1 MIRSAPLK
9 RTGFA
14 RDPAAGFS
22 SFTKPRKAMKR
33 ASKKQAPKAERE
45 HMGLVAGLCCVVCR
59 NLGYGESPAE
69 VHHVRFLAGGGQRSG
84 NLETIPLCPQ
94 HHRLGGYG
102 VAIHAGQHE
111 WERRYGSEAELLSQT
126 KSDAGIAMEAI

>member
-1 MIRSAPLK
+1 MK
-9 RTGFA
+9 RTGFK
-14 RDPAAGFS
+14 RKPDSPFS
-22 SFTKPRKAMKR
+22 SFANAKTAMKR
-33 ASKKQAPKAERE
+33 TEMKKRAKKRAPKAERE
-45 HMGLVAGLCCVVCR
+45 HMGIVAGLCCVVCR

-102 VAIHAGQHE
+102 VAIHAGQAE
-111 WERRYGSEAELLSQT
+111 WESRYGSEADLLNQT
-126 KSDAGIAMEAI
+126 KQDVGITEEVL